1 MDVMTAKEYTEKSK
15 LLARIIVQAYGK
27 SPLVY
32 DDLEEQVIAAFLFG
46 IPRAF
51 SVAAGV
57 LEWQCTMVMMELMAD
72 VLGFPMDMADSAL
85 DYLRECLNK
94 PEEHQVMNLVI
105 HCGDDAYGL
114 LGDQEELSAQI
125 KEIVYIMGQKLYE
138 SL

>member
-1 MDVMTAKEYTEKSK
+1 MEPKEYIDLSRA
-15 LLARIIVQAYGK
+15 LARIVVNAYGK
-27 SPLVY
+27 EPSVY

-46 IPRAF
+46 IHRAF

-57 LEWQCTMVMMELMAD
+57 REWQCTMVMMELMAD
-72 VLGFPMDMADSAL
+72 VLGFPMEMADSAL
-85 DYLRECLNK
+85 DYLTECLNK